1 LRRFEVRVAKAALK
15 VKLAEEAGWNLKTA
29 DWQDE
34 FLKPSNDGC
43 RYCPARATCPALKA
57 EVDEQVA
64 QEFDDLTDDKLGVS
78 MSMIERVEAW
88 AKAVRAEVER
98 RLLARTPVPGFK
110 LVTGRRG
117 PRKWVD
123 AGAVEA
129 YLAKAIGDEAYDK
142 KLISPTTAEK
152 KLSKKN
158 PDAWAFVT
166 KEVTQSD
173 GKPSVA
179 PVTDKREEYTPGAS
193 ADEFEMLIEE

>member
-1 LRRFEVRVAKAALK
+1 LRRFEVGVMKAALQ
-15 VKLAEEAGWNLKTA
+15 VQAAEGAEDANDRSWQDQFLKT
-29 DWQDE
+29 
-34 FLKPSNDGC
+34 SNDGC
-43 RYCPARATCPALKA
+43 RYCPARATCPALKR
-57 EVDEQVA
+57 EVDTAVA
-64 QEFDDLTDDKLGVS
+64 QEFDDLTDDGLGAS

-98 RLLARTPVPGFK
+98 RLLARKPVPGFK

-117 PRKWVD
+117 ARRWVD
-123 AGAVEA
+123 AESVEA
-129 YLAKAIGDEAYDK
+129 ILKEAIGDEAYDK

-152 KLSKKN
+152 KLSKKSPN
-158 PDAWAFVT
+158 VWASVT
-166 KEVTQSD
+166 EEVTQSD